1 MNWWVNSVS
10 IDFNV
15 PFSHGLIIESILFLR
30 KLSKVRE
37 KIIPSPE
44 PFYLQNTFPC
54 FPPCQFIMS
63 KSKPYWPRHIL
74 AWKEPKSGVLSWWG
88 SVQTL
93 ALQAGLYP
101 RPLPSLSAGF
111 YLNNLPF
118 LKRENILWNF
128 FSFFYNFETESK
140 CISNEIIYRKPFFMV
155 LMNPYA
161 WQQWRRRHG
170 EQTLNTVGEGEG
182 GWN

>member
-15 PFSHGLIIESILFLR
+15 PFSHGFIIESLLFLL

-54 FPPCQFIMS
+54 FPPCQFTMC
-63 KSKPYWPRHIL
+63 KSKRYWARHRL

-93 ALQAGLYP
+93 ALQAGLHP
-101 RPLPSLSAGF
+101 KTTAFTVCWLLSKWPSLSQKRKYIVDF
-111 YLNNLPF
+111 FFIFLYLWNRIKMYFKWNNL
-118 LKRENILWNF
+118 
-128 FSFFYNFETESK
+128 
-140 CISNEIIYRKPFFMV
+140 
-155 LMNPYA
+155 
-161 WQQWRRRHG
+161 
-170 EQTLNTVGEGEG
+170 
-182 GWN
+182 